1 MRDILALIL
10 AGGRVD
16 ELDVLTFFR
25 PKSIMPFGGFYRIID
40 FPMSNLAHSGVE
52 RVGIFSQY
60 RPLHLMEHISNG
72 APWDMAARNRFVA
85 ILPPFKGRE
94 MSDWYKGTADAVYQ
108 NLDFVQRNNPEL
120 VLILSGDHIYK
131 MDYRNLIR
139 FHLRNRADLTVA
151 FARVPKEGAHRFGL
165 AHIEEETGEGGRVLQ
180 YAEKPEKP
188 EFEWASLTIYVFRPQ
203 ILIDALQANARKNS
217 HEFGRDI
224 LPELIKHYKV
234 YGYTHKGYWGYTR
247 TPYEYWQANMDLIGR
262 NPKLDIKTWEVMTN
276 TSHRIL
282 RDRPPALIGGAAEV
296 ENSLFY
302 AGCTIKGRVRNSILF
317 PGVTVEEGAEVE
329 DSILF
334 FNTVVK
340 ENAKVSK
347 TIADVL
353 VTVGSGAR
361 LGRDGQSD
369 LTLIGMG
376 ATIPE
381 DILIPEG
388 VRVHPNLKAGDFSR
402 SEYMPGDVI
411 Q

>member
-1 MRDILALIL
+1 MKDTLALIL

-25 PKSIMPFGGFYRIID
+25 PKSIMPFGGLYRIID
-40 FPMSNLAHSGVE
+40 FPMSNLSHSGIE

-85 ILPPFKGRE
+85 VLPPFKGRE

-108 NLDFVQRNNPEL
+108 NLDFVQRNNPEFI
-120 VLILSGDHIYK
+120 LILSGDHIYK
-131 MDYRNLIR
+131 MDYRNLIG
-139 FHLRNRADLTVA
+139 FHLKKKADLTIA
-151 FARVPKEGAHRFGL
+151 FAKVPKEGAHRFGL
-165 AHIEEETGEGGRVLQ
+165 GHIEEESEQGGKLLQ
-180 YAEKPEKP
+180 YTEKPEKP
-188 EFEWASLTIYVFRPQ
+188 EFDWASLTIYVFKPQ
-203 ILIDALQANARKNS
+203 VLIDALTANARKNS

-224 LPELIKHYKV
+224 IPDLVKTGKV

-262 NPKLDIKTWEVMTN
+262 NPKLDIRTWEILTN

-282 RDRPPALIGGAAEV
+282 RDRPPALIGGSAEV

-302 AGCTIKGRVRNSILF
+302 AGCTIKGKVRNSILF
-317 PGVTVEEGAEVE
+317 PGVTVDEGAEVE

-334 FNTVVK
+334 FNTVIKRDARV
-340 ENAKVSK
+340 AK
-347 TIADVL
+347 TIADVQ
-353 VTVGSGAR
+353 VTVGKGAR
-361 LGRDGQSD
+361 VGKDVYGD

-376 ATIPE
+376 STIPE
-381 DILIPEG
+381 DIKIPEG

-402 SEYMPGDVI
+402 SEYKPGDVI